1 MFRLAGIAAALGAL
15 GAGLAWRAQ
24 AHGGGGFGHGPID
37 PARMEEHLDRMLKHL
52 YVEIDA
58 TEDQKAKIGPI
69 VKQAA
74 RDLAPLREKLGEAR
88 REGIALL
95 SAAQVDRAALEKLR
109 VDKLAT
115 ADELSRRFTQALADL
130 ADVLTPEQRQHLAQ
144 FAQRRHHWR
153 G

>member
-1 MFRLAGIAAALGAL
+1 MA
-15 GAGLAWRAQ
+15 
-24 AHGGGGFGHGPID
+24 
-37 PARMEEHLDRMLKHL
+37 EHLDRMLKHL

-58 TEDQKAKIGPI
+58 TDDQKAKIGPI
-69 VKQAA
+69 VQQAA

-109 VDKLAT
+109 ADKLAT

-130 ADVLTPEQRQHLAQ
+130 ADVLTPEQRQRLVQ
-144 FAQRRHHWR
+144 LAQRRPHWR